1 MRFFEQQ
8 RQARAQTLK
17 LLLLFV
23 LTLVTLVAA
32 VNGALALTWWLVSWK
47 GAAYPVYFFHI
58 NTVMTLLFVLG
69 GWWIES
75 SNLGGGGG
83 GEKLARWVG
92 AREARVLGPLS
103 RPGAQNAEQRFCNIV
118 SELSIAASMKPPM
131 PMVLDRV
138 DGINAFA
145 SGWDEDDAV
154 VAVTQG
160 ALDYLTRDEL
170 QGLVAHELSHIREG
184 DMQLNMQLA
193 GMVSGLEMIF
203 NLGQSMCG
211 VNKNGSSTLLALPG
225 FAIKSVGS
233 MGWFAGRVLKAAI
246 ARQREYLADARAVQF
261 TRSKDGLGGVLRKAL
276 GQQGDDG
283 TYAGSGVR
291 PMHPSVQHMLLV
303 GSALGA
309 HWFHTH
315 PPITERIRRIYGRP
329 MAALASSE
337 VHAPK
342 ADAIF

>member
-1 MRFFEQQ
+1 MR
-8 RQARAQTLK
+8 
-17 LLLLFV
+17 LLFLFA
-23 LTLVTLVAA
+23 LTLVALVIA
-32 VNGALALTWWLVSWK
+32 VNCALAVTWWLVAWQ
-47 GAAYPVYFFHI
+47 GAAYPAYFFHI
-58 NTVMTLLFVLG
+58 NTAMTLLFVLG

-75 SNLGGGGG
+75 SNLDAGGQA
-83 GEKLARWVG
+83 LARRAG

-103 RPGAQNAEQRFCNIV
+103 RPGAQEAEQKFCNIV
-118 SELSIAASMKPPM
+118 SELAIAASMKQPT

-170 QGLVAHELSHIREG
+170 QGLVAHEFSHIREG

-203 NLGQSMCG
+203 NLGQSMCAL
-211 VNKNGSSTLLALPG
+211 NEKGSSTFLAVPG

-233 MGWFAGRVLKAAI
+233 IGWLAGRVLKAAVS
-246 ARQREYLADARAVQF
+246 RQREYLADARAVQF

-276 GQQGDDG
+276 GQG
-283 TYAGSGVR
+283 GSGVGIR
-291 PMHPSVQHMLLV
+291 PLHPSVQHMLLV
-303 GSALGA
+303 GSAPEA

-329 MAALASSE
+329 MAALVSKD